1 MSTGLVATVWG
12 ALNSYLTHRWVSQSS
27 PLSVRLPL
35 TSPDSIDIGRGSSTD
50 LEAQSLRMVRDFD
63 DPAAGEAAIRKSSIT
78 PNSPA
83 GHPEEPLPPGLLGN
97 PAPNHSSA
105 RLSSSQIYREASLSL
120 TNAPTTRVSSP
131 SEARPALGAAVHTQ
145 KSRVP
150 LSLSHPSSWEEASWW
165 PEQHLCR

>member
-1 MSTGLVATVWG
+1 MGLP
-12 ALNSYLTHRWVSQSS
+12 SS

-97 PAPNHSSA
+97 PAPNHSRA
-105 RLSSSQIYREASLSL
+105 RLSSSQIYRETSLSL
-120 TNAPTTRVSSP
+120 TNAPPPGSPVHPKHGLPLELQSTHRNPGSP
-131 SEARPALGAAVHTQ
+131 SPFSIPPHGRGPLGGQNNTSAGEVSFNSHRW
-145 KSRVP
+145 KS
-150 LSLSHPSSWEEASWW
+150 EK
-165 PEQHLCR
+165 